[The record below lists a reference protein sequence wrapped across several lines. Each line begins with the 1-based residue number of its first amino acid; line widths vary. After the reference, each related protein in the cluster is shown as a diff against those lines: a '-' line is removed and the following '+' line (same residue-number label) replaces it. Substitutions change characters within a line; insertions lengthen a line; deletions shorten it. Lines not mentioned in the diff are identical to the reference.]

1 MGRRDFSRPILA
13 AIACS
18 VLTIWATAVSA
29 AEPRRVLIIHAF
41 GHAYS
46 PWSDM
51 AGSFRVELLKKSKE
65 PINLYEVSLD
75 TARAQSRQD
84 EAPFVEY
91 IRALLAGRKVDLI
104 VPIGAPSA
112 FFVQRNRELLFP
124 DTPMLIV
131 GAARRRISDTSLA
144 ENDAVVLSDLDLID
158 YLASILKLLPQ
169 TTDVAV
175 VVGNSPVERYWTSEL
190 ARAFQPFTD
199 RVKIE
204 WFNDLTFDAMLQRAA
219 AIPPTTAILW
229 FLLSEDAAGIPY
241 LEERALDAMRE
252 VASAPIFGTGDYQM
266 GRGIVG
272 GALLP
277 TQKLGALGADAALRI
292 LNGEKASAVK
302 TSDVVLN
309 STAYDWRELRR
320 WKISKNQ
327 LPPDSIVL
335 FREPTAWE
343 QYRWQIALAIG
354 IILVQ
359 TALITVLVREHR
371 RRQFAE
377 VQSRQRM
384 AELAHVNRFST
395 AGELTASIAHE
406 INQPLGAI
414 LANAETAAAILKSQG
429 PDIAE
434 RPDIVDLKDIV
445 NDILRDDRR
454 AGEVIQRMRSLLK
467 KAPFELKQFDLNEVV
482 QETIRFFAVL
492 TVGRKFQ
499 LVSVITPD
507 ALPILGDRIQLQ
519 QVILNLVMNGIE
531 AMKDTPSENRIIS
544 IRTSRVEKV
553 AQLSVSDRGP
563 GVSEDKLKEVFEPFF
578 TSKAEGMGMGLSI
591 ARTIIEAHH
600 GQILAKN
607 RDHGGAS
614 SRIRLPLVG

>member
-65 PINLYEVSLD
+65 PIDLYEVSLD

-112 FFVQRNRELLFP
+112 FFVQRNRQLLFP

-131 GAARRRISDTSLA
+131 GAARRRISDNSLA
-144 ENDAVVLSDLDLID
+144 ENDAVVLSDLDLTE

-204 WFNDLTFDAMLQRAA
+204 WFNDLTFDAMLQRVAA
-219 AIPPTTAILW
+219 MPPTTAILW

-241 LEERALDAMRE
+241 LEEPALDAMRE
-252 VASAPIFGTGDYQM
+252 VASVPIFGTGDYQM

-302 TSDVVLN
+302 TPDVVLN

-327 LPPDSIVL
+327 LPPNSIVL

-343 QYRWQIALAIG
+343 QYRWQIALAC
-354 IILVQ
+354 
-359 TALITVLVREHR
+359 ALILLQGALIAGLLYER
-371 RRQFAE
+371 RRRGFAE
-377 VQSRQRM
+377 VQASRRS
-384 AELAHVNRFST
+384 AELAHVNRFSM
-395 AGELTASIAHE
+395 AGELTTSIAHE
-406 INQPLGAI
+406 INQPLGAMQ
-414 LANAETAAAILKSQG
+414 ANTETAQLILDS
-429 PDIAE
+429 PA
-434 RPDIVDLKDIV
+434 PDLKEVREILSDIH
-445 NDILRDDRR
+445 RDNKR
-454 AGEVIQRMRSLLK
+454 AGEVIFRLRSLLK
-467 KAPFELKQFDLNEVV
+467 KAPFELKGLDLNDLAG
-482 QETIRFFAVL
+482 ETVDLLSRVAAARKVKVDSLL
-492 TVGRKFQ
+492 TGD
-499 LVSVITPD
+499 S
-507 ALPILGDRIQLQ
+507 LPIKGDRIQLQ
-519 QVILNLVMNGIE
+519 QVIINLAIN
-531 AMKDTPSENRIIS
+531 AMDAMSEVPTGERTVSISAARKDAF
-544 IRTSRVEKV
+544 
-553 AQLSVSDRGP
+553 AQISVSDVGP
-563 GVSEDKLKEVFEPFF
+563 GIPPEKLKEVFEPFF
-578 TSKAEGMGMGLSI
+578 TTKLQGMGMGLSI
-591 ARTIIEAHH
+591 ARTIVEAHG
-600 GQILAKN
+600 GQLLAKN
-607 RDHGGAS
+607 KASGGATFHV
-614 SRIRLPLVG
+614 RVPLLS

>member
-112 FFVQRNRELLFP
+112 FFVQRNRQLLFP

-131 GAARRRISDTSLA
+131 GAARRRISDNSLA
-144 ENDAVVLSDLDLID
+144 ENDAVVLSDLDLTE

-219 AIPPTTAILW
+219 AMPPTTAILW

-252 VASAPIFGTGDYQM
+252 VASVPIFGTGDYQM

-302 TSDVVLN
+302 TPDVVLN

-320 WKISKNQ
+320 WKISENQ
-327 LPPDSIVL
+327 LPPNSIVL

-414 LANAETAAAILKSQG
+414 LTNTETARAILKSPH
-429 PDIAE
+429 PDMNELDEI
-434 RPDIVDLKDIV
+434 LG
-445 NDILRDDRR
+445 DILQDDQR
-454 AGEVIQRMRSLLK
+454 ATEVIRRMKSLLK
-467 KAPFELKQFDLNEVV
+467 KAPFELKQFDLNEIV
-482 QETIRFFAVL
+482 QETIRFISAL
-492 TVGRKFQ
+492 TVSRKFE
-499 LVSVITPD
+499 LVSVITAE
-507 ALPILGDRIQLQ
+507 ALPVIGDRIQLQ
-519 QVILNLVMNGIE
+519 QVILNLVVNGID

-544 IRTSRVEKV
+544 IRTSRAEHF
-553 AQLSVSDRGP
+553 AQLSVLDRGSGIP
-563 GVSEDKLKEVFEPFF
+563 EDKLKEVFEPFY
-578 TSKAEGMGMGLSI
+578 TSKAEGLGMGLSI
-591 ARTIIEAHH
+591 ARTIVEAHN
-600 GQILAKN
+600 GQITAKN

-614 SRIRLPLVG
+614 FRIRLPLVK

>member
-112 FFVQRNRELLFP
+112 FFVQRNRQLLFP

-131 GAARRRISDTSLA
+131 GAARRRISDNSLA
-144 ENDAVVLSDLDLID
+144 ENDAVVLSDLDLTE

-219 AIPPTTAILW
+219 AMPPTTAILW

-252 VASAPIFGTGDYQM
+252 VASVPIFGTGDYQM

-302 TSDVVLN
+302 TPDVVLN

-327 LPPDSIVL
+327 LPPNSIVL

-406 INQPLGAI
+406 ISQPLGAI
-414 LANAETAAAILKSQG
+414 LTNTETARAILKSPH
-429 PDIAE
+429 PDMNELDEI
-434 RPDIVDLKDIV
+434 LG
-445 NDILRDDRR
+445 DILQDDQR
-454 AGEVIQRMRSLLK
+454 ATEVIRRMKSLLK
-467 KAPFELKQFDLNEVV
+467 KAPFELKQFDLKEIV
-482 QETIRFFAVL
+482 QETIRFISAL
-492 TVGRKFQ
+492 TVSRKFE
-499 LVSVITPD
+499 LVSVITAE
-507 ALPILGDRIQLQ
+507 ALPVIGDRIQLQ
-519 QVILNLVMNGIE
+519 QVILNLVVNGID

-544 IRTSRVEKV
+544 IRTSRAEHF
-553 AQLSVSDRGP
+553 AQVSVSDRGSGIP
-563 GVSEDKLKEVFEPFF
+563 EDKLKEVFVPFY

-591 ARTIIEAHH
+591 ARTIIEAHK
-600 GQILAKN
+600 GVITAKN

-614 SRIRLPLVG
+614 FQIRLPLVK

>member
-65 PINLYEVSLD
+65 PIDLYEVSLD

-112 FFVQRNRELLFP
+112 FFVQRNRQLLFP

-131 GAARRRISDTSLA
+131 GAARRRISDNSLA
-144 ENDAVVLSDLDLID
+144 ENDAVVLSDLDLTE

-219 AIPPTTAILW
+219 AMPPTTAILW

-241 LEERALDAMRE
+241 LEEPALDAMRE
-252 VASAPIFGTGDYQM
+252 VASVPIFGTGDYQM

-302 TSDVVLN
+302 TPDVVLN

-327 LPPDSIVL
+327 LPPNSIVL

-343 QYRWQIALAIG
+343 QYRWQIALAC
-354 IILVQ
+354 
-359 TALITVLVREHR
+359 ALILLQGALIAGLLYER
-371 RRQFAE
+371 RRRGFAE
-377 VQSRQRM
+377 VLSRQRT
-384 AELAHVNRFST
+384 AELVHVNRIAT

-414 LANAETAAAILKSQG
+414 LTNAETAKVILTSPN

-434 RPDIVDLKDIV
+434 LNAIVD
-445 NDILRDDRR
+445 DILRDDRR
-454 AGEVIQRMRSLLK
+454 AGEVIRRMRSLLR
-467 KAPFELKQFDLNEVV
+467 KAPFELKSLDLNDLVRE
-482 QETIRFFAVL
+482 
-492 TVGRKFQ
+492 TVGLVLAVGRNVE

-519 QVILNLVMNGIE
+519 QVILNLVANGID
-531 AMKDTPSENRIIS
+531 AMKDTPTKNRT
-544 IRTSRVEKV
+544 IRIQTSRGEEF
-553 AQLSVSDRGP
+553 AELSVSDHGP
-563 GVSEDKLKEVFEPFF
+563 GVPENKLKEVFEPFY

-591 ARTIIEAHH
+591 ARTIIEAHS
-600 GQILAKN
+600 GRIWAEN

-614 SRIRLPLVG
+614 FRIRLPLVR

>member
-112 FFVQRNRELLFP
+112 FFVQRNRQLLFP

-131 GAARRRISDTSLA
+131 GAARRRISDNSLA
-144 ENDAVVLSDLDLID
+144 ENDAVVLSDLDLTE

-219 AIPPTTAILW
+219 AMPPTTAILW

-252 VASAPIFGTGDYQM
+252 VASVPIFGTGDYQM

-302 TSDVVLN
+302 TPDVVLN

-327 LPPDSIVL
+327 LPPNSIVL

-414 LANAETAAAILKSQG
+414 LTNTETARAILKSPH
-429 PDIAE
+429 PDMNELDEI
-434 RPDIVDLKDIV
+434 LG
-445 NDILRDDRR
+445 DILQDDQR
-454 AGEVIQRMRSLLK
+454 ATEVIRRMKSLLK
-467 KAPFELKQFDLNEVV
+467 KAPFELKQFDLKEIV
-482 QETIRFFAVL
+482 QETIRFISAL
-492 TVGRKFQ
+492 TVSRKFE
-499 LVSVITPD
+499 LVSVITAE
-507 ALPILGDRIQLQ
+507 ALPVLGDRVQLQ
-519 QVILNLVMNGIE
+519 QVILNLVVNGID

-544 IRTSRVEKV
+544 IRTSRAEHF
-553 AQLSVSDRGP
+553 AQLSVLDRGSGIP
-563 GVSEDKLKEVFEPFF
+563 EDKLKEVFEPFY

-591 ARTIIEAHH
+591 ARTIVEAHN
-600 GQILAKN
+600 GQIWATN

-614 SRIRLPLVG
+614 FGIRLPIVL

>member
-46 PWSDM
+46 PWGDM

-112 FFVQRNRELLFP
+112 FFVQRNRQLLFP

-131 GAARRRISDTSLA
+131 GAARRRISDNSLA
-144 ENDAVVLSDLDLID
+144 ENDAVVLSDLDLTE

-219 AIPPTTAILW
+219 AMPPTTAILW

-252 VASAPIFGTGDYQM
+252 VASVPIFGTGDYQM

-302 TSDVVLN
+302 TPEVVLN
-309 STAYDWRELRR
+309 SGPL
-320 WKISKNQ
+320 Q
-327 LPPDSIVL
+327 IVL
-335 FREPTAWE
+335 
-343 QYRWQIALAIG
+343 
-354 IILVQ
+354 
-359 TALITVLVREHR
+359 
-371 RRQFAE
+371 
-377 VQSRQRM
+377 
-384 AELAHVNRFST
+384 NC
-395 AGELTASIAHE
+395 
-406 INQPLGAI
+406 
-414 LANAETAAAILKSQG
+414 
-429 PDIAE
+429 
-434 RPDIVDLKDIV
+434 
-445 NDILRDDRR
+445 
-454 AGEVIQRMRSLLK
+454 
-467 KAPFELKQFDLNEVV
+467 
-482 QETIRFFAVL
+482 
-492 TVGRKFQ
+492 
-499 LVSVITPD
+499 
-507 ALPILGDRIQLQ
+507 
-519 QVILNLVMNGIE
+519 
-531 AMKDTPSENRIIS
+531 
-544 IRTSRVEKV
+544 
-553 AQLSVSDRGP
+553 
-563 GVSEDKLKEVFEPFF
+563 
-578 TSKAEGMGMGLSI
+578 
-591 ARTIIEAHH
+591 
-600 GQILAKN
+600 
-607 RDHGGAS
+607 
-614 SRIRLPLVG
+614 

>member
-65 PINLYEVSLD
+65 PIDLYEVSLD

-112 FFVQRNRELLFP
+112 FFVQRNRQLLFP

-131 GAARRRISDTSLA
+131 GAARRRISDNSLA
-144 ENDAVVLSDLDLID
+144 ENDAVVLSDLDLTE

-204 WFNDLTFDAMLQRAA
+204 WFNDLTFDAMLQRVAA
-219 AIPPTTAILW
+219 MPPTTAILW

-241 LEERALDAMRE
+241 LEEPALDAMRE
-252 VASAPIFGTGDYQM
+252 VASVPIFGTGDYQM

-302 TSDVVLN
+302 TPDVVLN

-327 LPPDSIVL
+327 LPPNSIVL

-343 QYRWQIALAIG
+343 QYRWQIALAC
-354 IILVQ
+354 
-359 TALITVLVREHR
+359 ALILLQGALIAGLLYER
-371 RRQFAE
+371 RRRGFAE
-377 VQSRQRM
+377 VQASRRS
-384 AELAHVNRFST
+384 AELAHVNRFSM
-395 AGELTASIAHE
+395 AGELTTSIAHE
-406 INQPLGAI
+406 INQPLGAMQ
-414 LANAETAAAILKSQG
+414 ANTETAQLILDS
-429 PDIAE
+429 PA
-434 RPDIVDLKDIV
+434 PDLKEVREILSDIH
-445 NDILRDDRR
+445 RDNKR
-454 AGEVIQRMRSLLK
+454 AGEVIFRLRSLLK
-467 KAPFELKQFDLNEVV
+467 KAPFELKGLDLNDLAG
-482 QETIRFFAVL
+482 ETVDLLSRVAAARKVKVDSLL
-492 TVGRKFQ
+492 TGD
-499 LVSVITPD
+499 S
-507 ALPILGDRIQLQ
+507 LPIKGDRIQLQ
-519 QVILNLVMNGIE
+519 QVIINLAIN
-531 AMKDTPSENRIIS
+531 AMDAMSEVPTGERTVSISAARKDAF
-544 IRTSRVEKV
+544 
-553 AQLSVSDRGP
+553 AQISVSDVGP
-563 GVSEDKLKEVFEPFF
+563 GIPPEKLKEVFEPFF
-578 TSKAEGMGMGLSI
+578 TTKLQGMGMGLSI
-591 ARTIIEAHH
+591 ARTIVEAHG
-600 GQILAKN
+600 GQLLAENKAS
-607 RDHGGAS
+607 GGATF
-614 SRIRLPLVG
+614 RVRVPLLS

>member
-65 PINLYEVSLD
+65 PIDLYEVSLD

-112 FFVQRNRELLFP
+112 FFVQRNRQLLFP

-131 GAARRRISDTSLA
+131 GAARRRISDNSLA
-144 ENDAVVLSDLDLID
+144 ENDAVVLSDLDLTE

-219 AIPPTTAILW
+219 AMPPTTAILW

-241 LEERALDAMRE
+241 LEEPALDAMRE
-252 VASAPIFGTGDYQM
+252 VASVPIFGTGDYQM

-302 TSDVVLN
+302 TPDVVLN

-327 LPPDSIVL
+327 LPPNSIVL

-343 QYRWQIALAIG
+343 QYRWQIALAC
-354 IILVQ
+354 
-359 TALITVLVREHR
+359 ALILLQGALIAGLLYER
-371 RRQFAE
+371 RRRGFAE
-377 VQSRQRM
+377 VQASRRS
-384 AELAHVNRFST
+384 AELAHVNRFSM
-395 AGELTASIAHE
+395 AGELTTSIAHE
-406 INQPLGAI
+406 INQPLGAMQ
-414 LANAETAAAILKSQG
+414 ANTETAQLILDS
-429 PDIAE
+429 PA
-434 RPDIVDLKDIV
+434 PDLKEVREILSDIH
-445 NDILRDDRR
+445 RDNKR
-454 AGEVIQRMRSLLK
+454 AGEVIFRLRSLLK
-467 KAPFELKQFDLNEVV
+467 KAPFELKGLDLNDLAG
-482 QETIRFFAVL
+482 ETVDLLSRVAAARKVKVDSLL
-492 TVGRKFQ
+492 TGD
-499 LVSVITPD
+499 S
-507 ALPILGDRIQLQ
+507 LPIKGDRIQLQ
-519 QVILNLVMNGIE
+519 QVIINLAIN
-531 AMKDTPSENRIIS
+531 AMDAMSEVPTGERTVSISAARKDAF
-544 IRTSRVEKV
+544 
-553 AQLSVSDRGP
+553 AQISVSDVGP
-563 GVSEDKLKEVFEPFF
+563 GIPPEKLKEVFEPFF
-578 TSKAEGMGMGLSI
+578 TTKLQGMGMGLSI
-591 ARTIIEAHH
+591 ARTIVEAHG
-600 GQILAKN
+600 GQLLAENKAS
-607 RDHGGAS
+607 GGATF
-614 SRIRLPLVG
+614 RVRVPLLS

>member
-112 FFVQRNRELLFP
+112 FFVQRNRQLLFP

-131 GAARRRISDTSLA
+131 GAARRRISDNSLA
-144 ENDAVVLSDLDLID
+144 ENDAVVLSDLDLTE

-219 AIPPTTAILW
+219 AMPPTTAILW

-252 VASAPIFGTGDYQM
+252 VASVPIFGTGDYQM

-302 TSDVVLN
+302 TPDVVLN

-320 WKISKNQ
+320 WKISENQ
-327 LPPDSIVL
+327 LPPNSIVL

-414 LANAETAAAILKSQG
+414 LTNTETARAILKSPH
-429 PDIAE
+429 PDMNELDEI
-434 RPDIVDLKDIV
+434 LG
-445 NDILRDDRR
+445 DILQDDQR
-454 AGEVIQRMRSLLK
+454 ATEVIRRMKSLLK
-467 KAPFELKQFDLNEVV
+467 KAPFELKQFDLNEIV
-482 QETIRFFAVL
+482 QETIRFISAL
-492 TVGRKFQ
+492 TVSRKFE
-499 LVSVITPD
+499 LVSVITAE
-507 ALPILGDRIQLQ
+507 ALPVIGDRIQLQ
-519 QVILNLVMNGIE
+519 QVILNLVVNGID

-544 IRTSRVEKV
+544 IRTSRAEHF
-553 AQLSVSDRGP
+553 AQLSVLDRGSGIP
-563 GVSEDKLKEVFEPFF
+563 EDKLKEVFEPFY

-591 ARTIIEAHH
+591 ARTIVEAHN
-600 GQILAKN
+600 GQITAKN

-614 SRIRLPLVG
+614 FRIRLPLVQ

>member
-1 MGRRDFSRPILA
+1 MRRRDFSRPILA

-18 VLTIWATAVSA
+18 VLTVWATAVSA

-65 PINLYEVSLD
+65 PINLFEVSLD

-112 FFVQRNRELLFP
+112 FFVQRNRQLLFP

-131 GAARRRISDTSLA
+131 GAARRRISDNSLA
-144 ENDAVVLSDLDLID
+144 ENDAVVLSDLDLTE

-219 AIPPTTAILW
+219 AMPPTTAILW

-252 VASAPIFGTGDYQM
+252 VASVPIFGTGDYQM

-320 WKISKNQ
+320 WKISKDQ

-414 LANAETAAAILKSQG
+414 LTNTETARAILKSPH
-429 PDIAE
+429 PDMNELDEI
-434 RPDIVDLKDIV
+434 LG
-445 NDILRDDRR
+445 DILQDDQR
-454 AGEVIQRMRSLLK
+454 ATEVIRRMKSLLK
-467 KAPFELKQFDLNEVV
+467 KAPFELKQFDLNEIV
-482 QETIRFFAVL
+482 QETIRFISAL
-492 TVGRKFQ
+492 TVSRKFEI
-499 LVSVITPD
+499 VSVITAE
-507 ALPILGDRIQLQ
+507 ALPVMGDRIQLQ
-519 QVILNLVMNGIE
+519 QVILNLVVNGID

-544 IRTSRVEKV
+544 IRTSRAEHF
-553 AQLSVSDRGP
+553 AQVSVSDRG
-563 GVSEDKLKEVFEPFF
+563 
-578 TSKAEGMGMGLSI
+578 
-591 ARTIIEAHH
+591 
-600 GQILAKN
+600 
-607 RDHGGAS
+607 
-614 SRIRLPLVG
+614 

>member
-65 PINLYEVSLD
+65 PIDLYEVSLD

-112 FFVQRNRELLFP
+112 FFVQRNRQLLFP

-131 GAARRRISDTSLA
+131 GAARRRISDNSLA
-144 ENDAVVLSDLDLID
+144 ENDAVVLSDLDLTE

-219 AIPPTTAILW
+219 AMPPTTAILW

-241 LEERALDAMRE
+241 LEEPALDAMRE
-252 VASAPIFGTGDYQM
+252 VASVPIFGTGDYQM

-302 TSDVVLN
+302 TPDVVLN

-327 LPPDSIVL
+327 LPPNSIVL

-343 QYRWQIALAIG
+343 QYRWQIALAC
-354 IILVQ
+354 
-359 TALITVLVREHR
+359 ALILLQGALIAGLLYEHR
-371 RRQFAE
+371 RRGFAE
-377 VQSRQRM
+377 VQASRRS
-384 AELAHVNRFST
+384 AELAHVNRFSM
-395 AGELTASIAHE
+395 AGELTTSIAHE
-406 INQPLGAI
+406 INQPLGAMQ
-414 LANAETAAAILKSQG
+414 ANTETA
-429 PDIAE
+429 
-434 RPDIVDLKDIV
+434 
-445 NDILRDDRR
+445 
-454 AGEVIQRMRSLLK
+454 
-467 KAPFELKQFDLNEVV
+467 
-482 QETIRFFAVL
+482 
-492 TVGRKFQ
+492 Q
-499 LVSVITPD
+499 LI
-507 ALPILGDRIQLQ
+507 
-519 QVILNLVMNGIE
+519 
-531 AMKDTPSENRIIS
+531 
-544 IRTSRVEKV
+544 
-553 AQLSVSDRGP
+553 
-563 GVSEDKLKEVFEPFF
+563 
-578 TSKAEGMGMGLSI
+578 
-591 ARTIIEAHH
+591 
-600 GQILAKN
+600 
-607 RDHGGAS
+607 
-614 SRIRLPLVG
+614 

>member
-65 PINLYEVSLD
+65 PIDLYEVSLD

-112 FFVQRNRELLFP
+112 FFVQRNRQLLFP

-131 GAARRRISDTSLA
+131 GAARRRISDNSLA
-144 ENDAVVLSDLDLID
+144 ENDAVVLSDLDLTE

-219 AIPPTTAILW
+219 AMPPTTAILW

-241 LEERALDAMRE
+241 LEEPALDAMRD
-252 VASAPIFGTGDYQM
+252 VASVPIFGTGDYQM

-302 TSDVVLN
+302 TPDVVLN

-327 LPPDSIVL
+327 LPPNSIVL

-343 QYRWQIALAIG
+343 QYRWQIALAC
-354 IILVQ
+354 
-359 TALITVLVREHR
+359 ALILLQGALIAGLLYER
-371 RRQFAE
+371 RRRGFAE
-377 VQSRQRM
+377 VQASRRS
-384 AELAHVNRFST
+384 AELAHVNRFSM
-395 AGELTASIAHE
+395 AGELTTSIAHE
-406 INQPLGAI
+406 INQPLGAMQ
-414 LANAETAAAILKSQG
+414 ANTETAQLILDS
-429 PDIAE
+429 PA
-434 RPDIVDLKDIV
+434 PDLKEVREILSDIH
-445 NDILRDDRR
+445 RDNKR
-454 AGEVIQRMRSLLK
+454 AGEVIFRLRSLLK
-467 KAPFELKQFDLNEVV
+467 KAPFELKGLDLNDLAG
-482 QETIRFFAVL
+482 ETVDLLSRVAAARKVKVDSLL
-492 TVGRKFQ
+492 TGD
-499 LVSVITPD
+499 S
-507 ALPILGDRIQLQ
+507 LPIKGDRIQLQ
-519 QVILNLVMNGIE
+519 QVIINLAIN
-531 AMKDTPSENRIIS
+531 AMDAMSEVPTGERTVSISAARKDAF
-544 IRTSRVEKV
+544 
-553 AQLSVSDRGP
+553 AQISVSDVGP
-563 GVSEDKLKEVFEPFF
+563 GIPPEKLKEVFEPFF
-578 TSKAEGMGMGLSI
+578 TTKLQGMGMGLSI
-591 ARTIIEAHH
+591 ARTIVEAHG
-600 GQILAKN
+600 GQLLAENKAS
-607 RDHGGAS
+607 GGATF
-614 SRIRLPLVG
+614 RVRVPLLS

>member
-65 PINLYEVSLD
+65 PIDLYEVSLD

-112 FFVQRNRELLFP
+112 FFVQRNRQLLFP

-131 GAARRRISDTSLA
+131 GAARRRISDNSLA
-144 ENDAVVLSDLDLID
+144 ENDAVVLSDLDLTE

-219 AIPPTTAILW
+219 AMPPTTAILW

-241 LEERALDAMRE
+241 LEEPALDAMRE
-252 VASAPIFGTGDYQM
+252 VASVPIFGTGDYQM

-302 TSDVVLN
+302 TPDVVLN

-327 LPPDSIVL
+327 LPPNSIVL

-343 QYRWQIALAIG
+343 QYRWQIALAC
-354 IILVQ
+354 
-359 TALITVLVREHR
+359 ALILLQGALIAGLLYER
-371 RRQFAE
+371 RRRGFAE
-377 VQSRQRM
+377 VQASRRS
-384 AELAHVNRFST
+384 AELAHVNRFSM
-395 AGELTASIAHE
+395 AGELTTSIAHE
-406 INQPLGAI
+406 INQPLGAMQ
-414 LANAETAAAILKSQG
+414 ANTETAQLILDS
-429 PDIAE
+429 PA
-434 RPDIVDLKDIV
+434 PDLKEVREILSDIH
-445 NDILRDDRR
+445 RDNKR
-454 AGEVIQRMRSLLK
+454 AGEVIFRLRSLLK
-467 KAPFELKQFDLNEVV
+467 KAPFELKGLDLNDLAG
-482 QETIRFFAVL
+482 ETVDLLSRVAAARKVKVDSLL
-492 TVGRKFQ
+492 TGD
-499 LVSVITPD
+499 S
-507 ALPILGDRIQLQ
+507 LPIKGDRIQLQ
-519 QVILNLVMNGIE
+519 QVIINLAINAMD
-531 AMKDTPSENRIIS
+531 AMKDTPTENRIIS
-544 IRTSRVEKV
+544 IQTSRAEKF

-563 GVSEDKLKEVFEPFF
+563 GIPEDKLKEVFEPFY

-591 ARTIIEAHH
+591 ARTIIEAHN
-600 GQILAKN
+600 GLIWAKN

-614 SRIRLPLVG
+614 FRIRLPLVR

>member
-112 FFVQRNRELLFP
+112 FFVQRNRQLLFP

-131 GAARRRISDTSLA
+131 GAARRRISDNSLA
-144 ENDAVVLSDLDLID
+144 ENDAVVLSDLDLTE

-219 AIPPTTAILW
+219 AMPPTTAILW

-252 VASAPIFGTGDYQM
+252 VASVPIFGTGDYQM

-302 TSDVVLN
+302 TPDVVLN

-327 LPPDSIVL
+327 LPPNSIVL

-414 LANAETAAAILKSQG
+414 LTNTETARAILKSPH
-429 PDIAE
+429 PDMNELDEI
-434 RPDIVDLKDIV
+434 LG
-445 NDILRDDRR
+445 DILQDDQR
-454 AGEVIQRMRSLLK
+454 ATEVIRRMKSLLK
-467 KAPFELKQFDLNEVV
+467 KAPFELKQFDLKEIV
-482 QETIRFFAVL
+482 QETIRFISAL
-492 TVGRKFQ
+492 TVSRKFE
-499 LVSVITPD
+499 LVSVITAE
-507 ALPILGDRIQLQ
+507 ALPVIGDRIQLQ
-519 QVILNLVMNGIE
+519 QVILNLVVNGID

-544 IRTSRVEKV
+544 IRTSRAEHF
-553 AQLSVSDRGP
+553 AQLSVLDRGSGIP
-563 GVSEDKLKEVFEPFF
+563 EDKLKEVFEPFY

-591 ARTIIEAHH
+591 ARTIVEAHN
-600 GQILAKN
+600 GQITAKN

-614 SRIRLPLVG
+614 IRIRLPLVK

>member
-51 AGSFRVELLKKSKE
+51 AGSVRVELLKKSKE

-112 FFVQRNRELLFP
+112 FFVQRNRQLLFP

-131 GAARRRISDTSLA
+131 GAARRRISDNSLA
-144 ENDAVVLSDLDLID
+144 ENDAVVLSDLDLTE

-219 AIPPTTAILW
+219 AMPPTTAILW

-252 VASAPIFGTGDYQM
+252 VASVPIFGTGDYQM

-302 TSDVVLN
+302 TPDVVLN

-320 WKISKNQ
+320 WKISENQ
-327 LPPDSIVL
+327 LPPNSIVL

-343 QYRWQIALAIG
+343 QYRWQIALAC
-354 IILVQ
+354 
-359 TALITVLVREHR
+359 ALILLQGALIGGLLYER
-371 RRQFAE
+371 RRRGFAE
-377 VQSRQRM
+377 VQASRRS
-384 AELAHVNRFST
+384 AELAHVNRFAM
-395 AGELTASIAHE
+395 AGELTTSIAHE
-406 INQPLGAI
+406 INQPLGAMQ
-414 LANAETAAAILKSQG
+414 ANTETAQLILDS
-429 PDIAE
+429 PA
-434 RPDIVDLKDIV
+434 PDLKEVREILSDIH
-445 NDILRDDRR
+445 RDNKR
-454 AGEVIQRMRSLLK
+454 AGEVIFRLRSLLK
-467 KAPFELKQFDLNEVV
+467 KTPFELKGLDLNDLAG
-482 QETIRFFAVL
+482 ETADLLSRVAAARKVKIDSLL
-492 TVGRKFQ
+492 TRD
-499 LVSVITPD
+499 S
-507 ALPILGDRIQLQ
+507 LPIKGDRIQLQ
-519 QVILNLVMNGIE
+519 QVIINLAIN
-531 AMKDTPSENRIIS
+531 AMDAMS
-544 IRTSRVEKV
+544 
-553 AQLSVSDRGP
+553 
-563 GVSEDKLKEVFEPFF
+563 
-578 TSKAEGMGMGLSI
+578 
-591 ARTIIEAHH
+591 
-600 GQILAKN
+600 
-607 RDHGGAS
+607 
-614 SRIRLPLVG
+614 

>member
-65 PINLYEVSLD
+65 PVNLYEVSLD

-91 IRALLAGRKVDLI
+91 IRALIAGRKVDLI

-112 FFVQRNRELLFP
+112 FFVQRNRQLLFP

-131 GAARRRISDTSLA
+131 GAARRRISDNSLA
-144 ENDAVVLSDLDLID
+144 ENDAVVLSDLDLTE

-219 AIPPTTAILW
+219 AMPPTTAILW

-241 LEERALDAMRE
+241 LEEPALDAMRE
-252 VASAPIFGTGDYQM
+252 VASVPIFGTGDYQM

-302 TSDVVLN
+302 TPDVVLN

-320 WKISKNQ
+320 WKISENQ
-327 LPPDSIVL
+327 LPPNSIVL

-343 QYRWQIALAIG
+343 QYRWQIALAC
-354 IILVQ
+354 
-359 TALITVLVREHR
+359 ALILLQGALIAGLLYER
-371 RRQFAE
+371 RRRGFAE
-377 VQSRQRM
+377 VQASRRS
-384 AELAHVNRFST
+384 AELAHVNRFAM
-395 AGELTASIAHE
+395 AGELTTSIAHE
-406 INQPLGAI
+406 INQPLGAMQ
-414 LANAETAAAILKSQG
+414 ANTETAQLILDS
-429 PDIAE
+429 PA
-434 RPDIVDLKDIV
+434 PDLKEVREILSDIH
-445 NDILRDDRR
+445 RDNKR
-454 AGEVIQRMRSLLK
+454 AGEVIFRLRSLLK
-467 KAPFELKQFDLNEVV
+467 KAPFELKGLDLNDLAG
-482 QETIRFFAVL
+482 ETADLLSRVAAARKVKIDSLL
-492 TVGRKFQ
+492 TGD
-499 LVSVITPD
+499 S
-507 ALPILGDRIQLQ
+507 LPIKGDRIQLQ
-519 QVILNLVMNGIE
+519 QVIINLAIN
-531 AMKDTPSENRIIS
+531 AMDAMSEVPTGERTVSISAARKDAF
-544 IRTSRVEKV
+544 
-553 AQLSVSDRGP
+553 AQISVSDVGP
-563 GVSEDKLKEVFEPFF
+563 GIPPEKLKEVFEPFF
-578 TSKAEGMGMGLSI
+578 TTKLQGMGMGLSI
-591 ARTIIEAHH
+591 ARTIVEAHGGH
-600 GQILAKN
+600 LLAEN
-607 RDHGGAS
+607 EASGGATFHV
-614 SRIRLPLVG
+614 RVPLLS

>member
-51 AGSFRVELLKKSKE
+51 AGSFRVELLKKSKQ
-65 PINLYEVSLD
+65 PIDLYEVSLD

-112 FFVQRNRELLFP
+112 FFVQRNRQLLFP

-131 GAARRRISDTSLA
+131 GAARRRISDNSLA
-144 ENDAVVLSDLDLID
+144 ENDAVVLSDLDLTE

-219 AIPPTTAILW
+219 AMPPTTAILW

-241 LEERALDAMRE
+241 LEEPALDGMRE
-252 VASAPIFGTGDYQM
+252 VASVPIFGTGDYQM

-302 TSDVVLN
+302 TPDVVLN

-320 WKISKNQ
+320 WKISENQ
-327 LPPDSIVL
+327 LPPNSIVL

-343 QYRWQIALAIG
+343 QYRWQIALAC
-354 IILVQ
+354 
-359 TALITVLVREHR
+359 ALILLQGTLIAGLLYER
-371 RRQFAE
+371 RRRGFAE
-377 VQSRQRM
+377 VQASRRS
-384 AELAHVNRFST
+384 AELAHVNRFSM
-395 AGELTASIAHE
+395 AGELTTSIAHE
-406 INQPLGAI
+406 INQPLGAMQ
-414 LANAETAAAILKSQG
+414 ANTETAQLLLDSPA
-429 PDIAE
+429 P
-434 RPDIVDLKDIV
+434 DLKEVREILSDIH
-445 NDILRDDRR
+445 RDNKR
-454 AGEVIQRMRSLLK
+454 AGEVIFRLRSLLK
-467 KAPFELKQFDLNEVV
+467 KAPFELKGLDLNDLAG
-482 QETIRFFAVL
+482 ETVDLLSRVAAARKVKVDSLL
-492 TVGRKFQ
+492 TGD
-499 LVSVITPD
+499 S
-507 ALPILGDRIQLQ
+507 LPIKGDRIQLQ
-519 QVILNLVMNGIE
+519 QVIINLAIN
-531 AMKDTPSENRIIS
+531 AMDAMSEVPTGERTVSISAARKDAF
-544 IRTSRVEKV
+544 
-553 AQLSVSDRGP
+553 AQISVSDVGP
-563 GVSEDKLKEVFEPFF
+563 GIPPEKLKEVFEPFF
-578 TSKAEGMGMGLSI
+578 TTKLQGMGMGLSI
-591 ARTIIEAHH
+591 ARTIVEAHG
-600 GQILAKN
+600 GQLLAENKAS
-607 RDHGGAS
+607 GGATFHV
-614 SRIRLPLVG
+614 RVPLLS

>member
-112 FFVQRNRELLFP
+112 FFVQRNRQLLFP

-131 GAARRRISDTSLA
+131 GAARRRISDNSLA
-144 ENDAVVLSDLDLID
+144 ENDAVVLSDLDLTE

-219 AIPPTTAILW
+219 AMPPTTAILW

-252 VASAPIFGTGDYQM
+252 VASVPIFGTGDYQM

-302 TSDVVLN
+302 TPEVVLN

-320 WKISKNQ
+320 WKISENQ
-327 LPPDSIVL
+327 LPPNSIVL

-414 LANAETAAAILKSQG
+414 LTNTETARAILKSPH
-429 PDIAE
+429 PDMNELDEI
-434 RPDIVDLKDIV
+434 LG
-445 NDILRDDRR
+445 DILQDDQR
-454 AGEVIQRMRSLLK
+454 ATEVIRRMKSLLK
-467 KAPFELKQFDLNEVV
+467 KAPFELKQFDLKEIV
-482 QETIRFFAVL
+482 QETIRFISAL
-492 TVGRKFQ
+492 TVSRKFE
-499 LVSVITPD
+499 LVSVITAE
-507 ALPILGDRIQLQ
+507 ALPVIGDRIQLQ
-519 QVILNLVMNGIE
+519 QVILNLVVNGID

-544 IRTSRVEKV
+544 IRTSRAEHF
-553 AQLSVSDRGP
+553 AQVSISDRGSGIP
-563 GVSEDKLKEVFEPFF
+563 EDKLKEVFVPFY
-578 TSKAEGMGMGLSI
+578 TSKAEGIGMGLSI
-591 ARTIIEAHH
+591 VRTIVEAHN
-600 GQILAKN
+600 GQITAKN

-614 SRIRLPLVG
+614 FQIRLPLVK